1 MMHLLSIV
9 SIALLQWSFVIFA
22 FADGQSSCCQGPP
35 GQPGTPGTPGIP
47 GNPGTPGTSAYC
59 GCGQSGAG
67 NSRRWKQ
74 CAWVHDNTKD
84 GRDNGKVHAIVL
96 QTIVIFLAASNSAGV
111 NHLDDVHG
119 PCVVRRT
126 KLPRLDPVEVGFV
139 RQIGLIK
146 EQPPFTVKTLSVRPP
161 IFEIPAFLSEAEINR
176 VLAMAEHG
184 RQENSDVFH
193 NSMDSLP
200 TQTSFDH
207 WDLNRD
213 DLINSDEVIAGMR
226 YFWDLHFTTKDVKR
240 MLTTLNISKV
250 NPGRIHR
257 SEFLPADIMKYV
269 KQVGNLE
276 PKVKGRHS
284 NQTYIEFAEDDQIST
299 TLNKKKAALTGLPVE
314 IIKDSE
320 TPVAVRYGPGGH
332 YHCHYDSHPL
342 HAEATCCHRRSLDKC
357 RICRFITILYF
368 LNDVAEGGQTAFPIA
383 DSDTFNQQTW
393 MRKSNYLSNL
403 SAYCSKANLRV
414 TPKRGSAIMWYNHVT
429 NKTSGW
435 ISSLDLRSYHG
446 GCDVIRGHKWI
457 VNNWIN
463 IIGGNWDD
471 LRTWND
477 KNSRTK

>member
-1 MMHLLSIV
+1 MH
-9 SIALLQWSFVIFA
+9 
-22 FADGQSSCCQGPP
+22 
-35 GQPGTPGTPGIP
+35 
-47 GNPGTPGTSAYC
+47 
-59 GCGQSGAG
+59 
-67 NSRRWKQ
+67 SRRK
-74 CAWVHDNTKD
+74 
-84 GRDNGKVHAIVL
+84 AIVL

-193 NSMDSLP
+193 NSMDSLLI
-200 TQTSFDH
+200 QTSFDH

-226 YFWDLHFTTKDVKR
+226 YFWDLHFTTKDVKK

-314 IIKDSE
+314 IIKGSE